1 MFERN
6 PLDNSVRAELSG
18 KREQHDGSRGLAMET
33 PASLVVHVV
42 TEFVTVP
49 LACVGT
55 EALCNSPLIRQ
66 GLLARRRGAL
76 QEVFCVGVHVSS
88 LKDAY

>member
-1 MFERN
+1 MEDAARIAY
-6 PLDNSVRAELSG
+6 RELVNW
-18 KREQHDGSRGLAMET
+18 L
-33 PASLVVHVV
+33 ASLVVHVV